1 MLQNTPLDTVAS
13 GSESDENVDDLLT
26 EYQRYLDKAHK
37 QKINY
42 HEKTKTKNKVPSVR
56 RDRFAKT
63 KPGMNPKYDDYYYSN
78 GYYSPNKYPQLPLT
92 NPLDIF
98 IPMNS
103 NPKLRY
109 LTTPQP
115 KGNHDDFSVIEKRLI
130 ELPPVFPSQN
140 IEPIKSSCFCKNPQL
155 PCDCKCKQCLLP
167 FDTMSQINMQHG
179 DSFARTPNSEYATEE
194 HLKDSDNNLN
204 IRIKV
209 DIQLPKTQET
219 IGRFFKNRSRE
230 DMGNSKES
238 SLSLP
243 FPYFNFPI
251 PMDVFGYKRM
261 SNHDSGHKLGV
272 HKKKKARISSG
283 SKKHRKK
290 MVNFHNL
297 NIQPQTSTL
306 NVQPYVEEAFNWT
319 DVNDRINNT
328 NQVTINKTL
337 LTYKLQTNVSNSDL
351 NIVNKTTE
359 SSIAHETQTEESI
372 FVMLNITNVGDNTT
386 EDVHKTENS
395 VETEF
400 PKVDTNVPTEKLSNN
415 RQKRDISKNNNTE
428 KPLKKL
434 TNHTNQ
440 KIIKKPTT
448 HKTSPTAKSK
458 VAYNK
463 PSSINATRQINLFT
477 ITNEWNKK
485 NDTKKSDKL
494 ILADA
499 ELVYWPTVFKNQTN
513 VNSRNITTIIL
524 ERENKRAKVN
534 ITKEAIRNNRTRAL
548 ERAIFG
554 DINWD
559 DVDTVAPVFM
569 SFVGKYLRGVLTFC
583 SQNVCH
589 SMKCADKT
597 CVHRLCVPNDRWNQR
612 GHCYGSNDTGKHIS
626 IIQTPILATK
636 IFYTHALKYLFN
648 LFFLLVTDSVASL
661 ESIMDLPS
669 NVAFEIVDILQDKM
683 LGKLFGKVTLCISS
697 KCISFVAS
705 KKNFLKS
712 KCSVKELKTGHCPNI
727 KNFKIM

>member
-1 MLQNTPLDTVAS
+1 M
-13 GSESDENVDDLLT
+13 EDLLT

-42 HEKTKTKNKVPSVR
+42 HEKTKAKNKVPSVR
-56 RDRFAKT
+56 RDRFAKA
-63 KPGMNPKYDDYYYSN
+63 KPSMNPKYDDYYYSN
-78 GYYSPNKYPQLPLT
+78 GYYSPNKYPQMPMT

-109 LTTPQP
+109 FTKFDLTTPQP
-115 KGNHDDFSVIEKRLI
+115 KGNHDEFSVIEKRLI
-130 ELPPVFPSQN
+130 ELPPVFPSQKF
-140 IEPIKSSCFCKNPQL
+140 ESIKSSCFCKNPQL

-167 FDTMSQINMQHG
+167 FDTMTQNYMQHG
-179 DSFARTPNSEYATEE
+179 DNIARTQNSEYATEDR
-194 HLKDSDNNLN
+194 LKDSDNTLN

-230 DMGNSKES
+230 DLGNSKES
-238 SLSLP
+238 SLNLP

-251 PMDVFGYKRM
+251 PMDVFGYKRI
-261 SNHDSGHKLGV
+261 SKVNSHDSGHKIAV
-272 HKKKKARISSG
+272 HKKKKSRVSSS

-290 MVNFHNL
+290 VVNFHNL
-297 NIQPQTSTL
+297 NIQPQASL
-306 NVQPYVEEAFNWT
+306 NIQPYVDDSFNWT

-328 NQVTINKTL
+328 SQVTINNTSV
-337 LTYKLQTNVSNSDL
+337 THKLETNVSISDA
-351 NIVNKTTE
+351 NIANKTTE
-359 SSIAHETQTEESI
+359 SSIKHETQTEESI
-372 FVMLNITNVGDNTT
+372 FVMVNITNGSDNTT
-386 EDVHKTENS
+386 EDVHKIENS
-395 VETEF
+395 LETEF
-400 PKVDTNVPTEKLSNN
+400 PKLDTNVPTEKLSN
-415 RQKRDISKNNNTE
+415 KRKKREIANKNSTE
-428 KPLKKL
+428 KPPKKV

-448 HKTSPTAKSK
+448 HKMSATAK
-458 VAYNK
+458 ATYNK
-463 PSSINATRQINLFT
+463 PSSINGTGQNKLSIINES
-477 ITNEWNKK
+477 IKK
-485 NDTKKSDKL
+485 DDTKKSDKL

-499 ELVYWPTVFKNQTN
+499 ELVYWPTVFKNQST

-524 ERENKRAKVN
+524 ERENKKAKVN
-534 ITKEAIRNNRTRAL
+534 MTKEAIRNNRTRAL

-597 CVHRLCVPNDRWNQR
+597 CVHRICIPNDRWNHR
-612 GHCYGSNDTGKHIS
+612 GHCSGSNDTG
-626 IIQTPILATK
+626 
-636 IFYTHALKYLFN
+636 
-648 LFFLLVTDSVASL
+648 
-661 ESIMDLPS
+661 
-669 NVAFEIVDILQDKM
+669 
-683 LGKLFGKVTLCISS
+683 
-697 KCISFVAS
+697 
-705 KKNFLKS
+705 
-712 KCSVKELKTGHCPNI
+712 
-727 KNFKIM
+727 